1 MARIDEVRE
10 RYESITEQLYKNKET
25 FAEYLKFAGKFY
37 KMPTAQTMTM
47 FATNPKATM
56 VADYDTWKKFG
67 HYVKRG
73 ANSIAVLCGNG
84 LKHYFDISQ
93 TNGDRVPYQWTLDK
107 QTAQEF
113 IAAFSK
119 AEGREF
125 KSMSSCVNAIGRA
138 AAAET
143 IENAV
148 KALNISEADRAAFEK
163 SFISITQYFI
173 AARCELG
180 GKFDYKNA
188 PMDLT
193 AFELVHSKAEA
204 EKLTEYVQITA
215 RPALLSMEKSINSII
230 AERSMNYG
238 RNQTD
243 MVRGGQDVLSRNQG
257 GERQDVQA
265 RPDNVRVSGA
275 GGAGSDGRGT
285 EADKRA
291 DRPLGQGVAE
301 VYDGELS
308 RRNSVAGGAAEMGA
322 DTPTDRQG
330 GVGNVGTPAEAVRRE
345 EPSPENLVRRN
356 REMGENTELYSGTRG
371 NGADSS
377 SAQRINSTAAEDNSP
392 AVSVSDFISLA
403 ARSLYEDTTI
413 RNAHANSD
421 KESFALEVEAVASSY
436 YTRLITERESS
447 EYSVEQLAPLYNRFQ
462 QDKAFKAEV
471 ISSLTEQLDETL
483 TSLEVTRSKA
493 AELGIPFSDR
503 PYNSEEENNPYAY
516 DGSMSIEDSR
526 KVADANNLRDFM
538 LDYSDELELAAV
550 SYNSDEFRKYFADR
564 SAEALRSSHEQRW
577 NEMKGNSEYLKSV
590 CDLVS
595 ASLYNDILSEIQ
607 QRNIK
612 YPVVYVNG
620 SHNRNFSPEEVG
632 FKPNYPYS
640 VEEFNAALKE
650 ANERWNNDDKYED
663 KLHSVSVSVHASR
676 TESSTYNVELYASY
690 HSIGEIIDIK
700 QSIASANILGKL
712 KAAISEI
719 ENKTQDE
726 IPADLDKFYVNPEME
741 NVTWI
746 YYNPDSSAGG
756 QFVYTY
762 MSFDDIFNAMTK
774 DDPLEYLTETCEQ
787 YLLDRGADGFDGVV
801 EEFLTDSEDISSR
814 DEDYLDKLFALTE
827 PRFAIY
833 QLKGGENLRDYRFE
847 PADRLKK
854 NGLYVD
860 RENYNRVY
868 RGRLKEGETLEDIY
882 ERFNLNHPQDF
893 QGHSLSVSDIVAVKS
908 NGTIAAYYV
917 DRVGFTRVPDFTLSR
932 EERKARRTLTDNLT
946 LIADN
951 QLASDEM
958 DDLGDK
964 LFDYDNAPKY
974 DGRASWT
981 IGAGLH
987 ADDFENLATRY
998 NNGEDIR
1005 AELAQKI
1012 YGNMTHIEFYEFP
1025 PADGIGYIDIS
1036 TEKTDSGMT
1045 FRTKGGFEITHSWE
1059 TLGEALITAARQE
1072 FDRHE
1077 QLDREYFLTE
1087 AKKRI
1092 NKYSQREFGEEADF
1106 SDLSHVP
1113 LAYTTHEDTE
1123 VGISVY
1129 ANLVDNK
1136 IVTMYGDDI
1145 AEEQQFRFTDDMLTE
1160 LGNLEFSDLVV
1171 LADETVQKLTPK
1183 EDVELSGR
1191 IEKYGLDIDFTKL
1204 DYIEIEVHSYEYI
1217 GGIDENGHE
1226 RKDNFNEIVNG
1237 ITFYASDDNS
1247 TLLIYDEAQ
1256 NKYDDPIELSD
1267 ALERI
1272 SEYLDL
1278 SRNSADISVFIKPK
1292 DGERQYINPLSND
1305 KQPDQQPTIEETKPQ
1320 EEVVPDNHSGG
1331 SPFNVD
1337 MENNTEAVQL
1347 NLFGDTMSQGVRPKR
1362 GTDAAHQRRTHSE
1375 PMEEY
1380 GTAPQST
1387 PFTSSNSSFVSQD
1400 MIDCVLRCG
1409 SSEPHSLERIISQY
1423 QKNKGIDSNADF
1435 LRKEFGTNARGID
1448 FGQTTGSPYNR
1459 ITAWYDENGI
1469 TIGLGSKVQNNYAKA
1484 SVTWEQAAERIE
1496 QLLVE
1501 GKYAEQVVIDDAESY
1516 TRKAIADNLWYLHQ
1530 DIGEGVEYFIPDYF
1544 FKGGFPEST
1553 EKISE
1558 ALKGE
1563 KPVSEFIDGLTDLM
1577 KRYEAD
1583 RSVMRFNF
1591 HKMPEILESLKDLQ
1605 LERREFRAE
1614 KDFEFA
1620 PVFFISE
1627 EEKDLLLL
1635 EGSGVQGGKFRI
1647 EEYFSK
1653 PHSAKEKADF
1663 LKDEYGIGGS
1673 GRSGYDTWH
1682 DAKGL
1687 VLRKGGFGGSE
1698 AVVSMKWSE
1707 VADRITRLVAQKKYI
1722 TDKDIESRIRGAR
1735 WYIKNSDNE
1744 QQIEQAKQ
1752 VLSKYGA
1759 DIEER
1764 TEPKAEE
1771 VAPETHENGKEAEK
1785 RSLSVGDVIELDD
1798 GKFTVTKITDGDNGK
1813 QFELQ
1818 DMQLTG
1824 WFPIF
1829 RKLSEDELY
1838 AHGFSLESSV
1848 KETREQTA
1856 PEKADEPKP
1865 SVTKHDFT
1873 ITDEHLGEG
1882 GQKAKFAA
1890 NMAAIKL
1897 LKTLEAEDRLATPEE
1912 QETLSCY
1919 VGWGGLSQAF
1929 DENNSS
1935 WAAEHK
1941 ELVETLTEDE
1951 YTAAKGTVLNAHYTS
1966 PTVINAIY
1974 KGLETLGFSGGNIL
1988 EPAMGVGNFFGVMP
2002 EEMRKES
2009 RLHGVEIDSITGRIA
2024 KQLYQT
2030 ADIQIKGYE
2039 ETTFSD
2045 NYFDA
2050 AIGNV
2055 PFGSYSVF
2063 DKRYNKENFY
2073 IHDYFFAKTLD
2084 KVAPNGIVAFVTT
2097 KGTLDKQNPKVREY
2111 LAKRADLIG
2120 AIRLPNNAFK
2130 ANAGTEVTTDII
2142 FLQKREKMAVEMPD
2156 WCYVGKNNEG
2166 VPVNSYFLDHPEMI
2180 LGIMKQGVEFSLY
2193 GNATETACVPIE
2205 GAVLSEQLE
2214 RAVGTLKLTNAIQ
2227 KRTQEAEKKAGIIPA
2242 VEDVR
2247 NFTFAE
2253 VDGKMYFRENNI
2265 MTEVTE
2271 TGKKA
2276 ERIKALNE
2284 LHNTFREMLAAQ
2296 GNNCSDEELKVLQDR
2311 LNAQY
2316 DSFVKKNGYIND
2328 SSNAQVFSRD
2338 DDYNSLCALEVID
2351 EENKTVEKSDFF
2363 TKRTVKFTAEITHVD
2378 TPQEAM
2384 QVSID
2389 TMGKMDI
2396 PYMAKLCGQ
2405 EPQAVIDVLKADNL
2419 IYLNPLKADDSNPLE
2434 GWEETS
2440 EYLSGNVR
2448 EKLRVAELYA
2458 KDNPIFQRNV
2468 AAITSVLP
2476 PKLEAGDISAR
2487 IGVSW
2492 VDVEDYQK
2500 FLEEYAK
2507 SRFGEPLRRTITGEY
2522 KIEGKT
2528 WDTSAAATQIYGTT
2542 RLSAK
2547 AIFENLLNNR
2557 DIVVKDK
2564 ITDADGKEHYE
2575 INKKETDL
2583 AQDKALKMK
2592 EAFKRWLWDDPA
2604 RREKYVERYNNLFN
2618 CIVGRKFDG
2627 SHQTFPG
2634 MSPSIQL
2641 KPHQLDAVMRAKF
2654 GGNTLLAHCVGA
2666 GKSFEMVAAT
2676 MEKKRLGLINKACV
2690 VVPKHLVG
2698 QMANEWLR
2706 LYPQAKIL
2714 TATEKDFD
2722 KDHRQK
2728 LIGRCCTGDYDAV
2741 IMSYEQFEKIPMSM
2755 EYRKNFIQREID
2767 AMQSGIDELSG
2778 DYRSRTNNRS
2788 SIKDLE
2794 REKKRLETRLQKLLD
2809 GGKTKDT
2816 SLTFEQLGF
2825 DSLVVD
2831 EAHNYKNG
2839 LVVSKMNRVSGVQ
2852 TRPAQKSEDI
2862 LMKTQ
2867 YLNENYGEK
2876 NIIFATGTPVSNSM
2890 TELYIMQRY
2899 LRPSLLQNAGLQ
2911 TFDDWA
2917 SNFGEVVSKAELKPA
2932 GNGYRTKKRF
2942 AKFNNVPELMQ
2953 MFKEFADIRT
2963 PDMLNLPVPQL
2974 EGGKPQTIVAKP
2986 NDEQQAYMQVLAERS
3001 EAIHSGAVD
3010 PSVDNML
3017 KITGEARLLGLD
3029 ARCVIPNAENN
3040 PDSKVNLCIDKIM
3053 EIYERTAE
3061 EKGVQAIF
3069 CDIAVNSDDGR
3080 FSVYDYIKEE
3090 LARRGIPES
3099 EIGTAGDAETQK
3111 QRNEMY
3117 AQLRSGTKRIVLAST
3132 SKMGTG
3138 ANIQTK
3144 LAALH
3149 NLDIPWKPSDIE
3161 QRNGRI
3167 IRQGNSFKEVGVY
3180 NYVTENTF
3188 DAYLMNIIV
3197 TKQRFI
3203 SQLMS
3208 GNATARSCEDVDE
3221 AVLNYSEM
3229 QALAT
3234 GDERIKE
3241 KIELDGDVA
3250 RLRLLE
3256 SEHLNSQYR
3265 LDDTIANCRKWI
3277 HNYTVSIDAAKRD
3290 IEFAAA
3296 HKLGEDDFRI
3306 EIGGKVYTE
3315 RKPAGEALQKAA
3327 IKFMAEASPTSRKP
3341 IGSFCGFEIAI
3352 EKQNNGFIV
3361 STAISLHK
3369 ELTYSTEMDISGDI
3383 GNVTRLEN
3391 LFSKGLERKLAD
3403 MTDKLTRMQTDLNEA
3418 LAAKG
3423 KPFEH
3428 AEELAAKSARLEQLN
3443 LELEVGKAE
3452 EVIMNDDEEQ
3462 EQDGSRLQDAPT
3474 KTEEIGKSAPKPKR

>member
-1 MARIDEVRE
+1 M
-10 RYESITEQLYKNKET
+10 
-25 FAEYLKFAGKFY
+25 
-37 KMPTAQTMTM
+37 
-47 FATNPKATM
+47 
-56 VADYDTWKKFG
+56 
-67 HYVKRG
+67 
-73 ANSIAVLCGNG
+73 
-84 LKHYFDISQ
+84 
-93 TNGDRVPYQWTLDK
+93 
-107 QTAQEF
+107 
-113 IAAFSK
+113 
-119 AEGREF
+119 
-125 KSMSSCVNAIGRA
+125 
-138 AAAET
+138 
-143 IENAV
+143 
-148 KALNISEADRAAFEK
+148 
-163 SFISITQYFI
+163 
-173 AARCELG
+173 
-180 GKFDYKNA
+180 
-188 PMDLT
+188 
-193 AFELVHSKAEA
+193 
-204 EKLTEYVQITA
+204 
-215 RPALLSMEKSINSII
+215 
-230 AERSMNYG
+230 
-238 RNQTD
+238 
-243 MVRGGQDVLSRNQG
+243 
-257 GERQDVQA
+257 
-265 RPDNVRVSGA
+265 
-275 GGAGSDGRGT
+275 
-285 EADKRA
+285 
-291 DRPLGQGVAE
+291 
-301 VYDGELS
+301 
-308 RRNSVAGGAAEMGA
+308 
-322 DTPTDRQG
+322 
-330 GVGNVGTPAEAVRRE
+330 
-345 EPSPENLVRRN
+345 
-356 REMGENTELYSGTRG
+356 
-371 NGADSS
+371 
-377 SAQRINSTAAEDNSP
+377 
-392 AVSVSDFISLA
+392 
-403 ARSLYEDTTI
+403 
-413 RNAHANSD
+413 
-421 KESFALEVEAVASSY
+421 
-436 YTRLITERESS
+436 
-447 EYSVEQLAPLYNRFQ
+447 
-462 QDKAFKAEV
+462 
-471 ISSLTEQLDETL
+471 
-483 TSLEVTRSKA
+483 
-493 AELGIPFSDR
+493 
-503 PYNSEEENNPYAY
+503 
-516 DGSMSIEDSR
+516 
-526 KVADANNLRDFM
+526 
-538 LDYSDELELAAV
+538 
-550 SYNSDEFRKYFADR
+550 
-564 SAEALRSSHEQRW
+564 
-577 NEMKGNSEYLKSV
+577 
-590 CDLVS
+590 
-595 ASLYNDILSEIQ
+595 
-607 QRNIK
+607 
-612 YPVVYVNG
+612 
-620 SHNRNFSPEEVG
+620 
-632 FKPNYPYS
+632 
-640 VEEFNAALKE
+640 
-650 ANERWNNDDKYED
+650 
-663 KLHSVSVSVHASR
+663 
-676 TESSTYNVELYASY
+676 
-690 HSIGEIIDIK
+690 
-700 QSIASANILGKL
+700 
-712 KAAISEI
+712 
-719 ENKTQDE
+719 
-726 IPADLDKFYVNPEME
+726 
-741 NVTWI
+741 
-746 YYNPDSSAGG
+746 
-756 QFVYTY
+756 
-762 MSFDDIFNAMTK
+762 
-774 DDPLEYLTETCEQ
+774 
-787 YLLDRGADGFDGVV
+787 
-801 EEFLTDSEDISSR
+801 
-814 DEDYLDKLFALTE
+814 
-827 PRFAIY
+827 
-833 QLKGGENLRDYRFE
+833 RDYRFE

-946 LIADN
+946 LIAEN

-2634 MSPSIQL
+2634 MSTSIQL

-2728 LIGRCCTGDYDAV
+2728 FIGRCCTGDYDAV

-2974 EGGKPQTIVAKP
+2974 ESGKPQTIVAKP

-3099 EIGTAGDAETQK
+3099 EICTAGDAETQK